1 MKKWLV
7 RTLLRLAIAVAIWCL
22 KDQTKAQINKTV
34 TEKITAIYRLMLQRM
49 RDQEDKQQDDPD
61 AQQDN
66 APRRPIRD
74 MLIRILGL
82 DYRGNGKEDK

>member
-1 MKKWLV
+1 MKKWMIK
-7 RTLLRLAIAVAIWCL
+7 TLLRLAIAVAIWCL

-49 RDQEDKQQDDPD
+49 RDQEDKPAPDPD

-66 APRRPIRD
+66 VQRRPIRD
-74 MLIRILGL
+74 IFLRILGL
-82 DYRGNGKEDK
+82 DSPGKEDK

>member
-1 MKKWLV
+1 MKKWMIK
-7 RTLLRLAIAVAIWCL
+7 TLLRLAIAVAIWCL

-49 RDQEDKQQDDPD
+49 RDQEDKPTPDPD
-61 AQQDN
+61 AREDN

-74 MLIRILGL
+74 IFLRILGL
-82 DYRGNGKEDK
+82 DSRGKEGK

>member
-1 MKKWLV
+1 MKKWMIK
-7 RTLLRLAIAVAIWCL
+7 TLLRLAIAVAIWCL

-49 RDQEDKQQDDPD
+49 RDQEDKPTPDPD

-66 APRRPIRD
+66 AQRCPIRD
-74 MLIRILGL
+74 ILIRILGL
-82 DYRGNGKEDK
+82 DSRGKEGK